1 MSETAFAGSRRSSA
15 EETMVVTISERAQT
29 EIREIAVRE
38 NAGAEVGLR
47 LGVIGGGCSGLSYQ
61 MELGARREHDHV
73 QMLGSLP
80 VYIDP
85 KSAVYLK
92 GTTLDFDGGLNG
104 RGFVFSNPNAR
115 NTCGC
120 GESFSI

>member
-1 MSETAFAGSRRSSA
+1 MSTTTFEGSDRLSAGGA
-15 EETMVVTISERAQT
+15 EVITISDRARA
-29 EIREIAVRE
+29 EIREIVARE
-38 NAGAEVGLR
+38 NPGAEVGLR

-61 MELGARREHDHV
+61 MELGTRREHDHV
-73 QMLGSLP
+73 QMFGSLE

-92 GTTLDFDGGLNG
+92 GTTLDFHDGLNG
-104 RGFVFSNPNAR
+104 RGFVFANPNAR

>member
-1 MSETAFAGSRRSSA
+1 MGESELAGSDRTATAAS
-15 EETMVVTISERAQT
+15 EVVSISERARA
-29 EIREIAVRE
+29 EIQEIVAHQE
-38 NAGAEVGLR
+38 PGADVGLR

-73 QMLGSLP
+73 QMLGSLA

-92 GTTLDFDGGLNG
+92 GTTLDFQDGLNG

>member
-1 MSETAFAGSRRSSA
+1 MSETVAARPGRPSA
-15 EETMVVTISERAQT
+15 DATEVVTVSERARA
-29 EIREIAVRE
+29 EIREIVAHE
-38 NAGAEVGLR
+38 NPGAGIGLR

-61 MELGARREHDHV
+61 MELGSRREHDHV
-73 QMLGSLP
+73 QMLGALE

-92 GTTLDFDGGLNG
+92 GTTLDFHDGLNG